1 MARARRGA
9 WCLVVNRNLLSS
21 KLAELADRLNR
32 IRLLGTLSVEELSA
46 NRDAFDLASFNLMLA
61 VQICA
66 DIAAHL
72 IADER
77 WPAAKNLAEGFTR
90 LEEQSVIA
98 PAVAGALRKAV
109 GLRNVV
115 ANGYARIDP
124 PAIHAAATS
133 GLADLEAFSRAVA
146 SWAALQ
152 SQ

>member
-1 MARARRGA
+1 M
-9 WCLVVNRNLLSS
+9 VNRNLLSS
-21 KLAELADRLNR
+21 KLAELAFRVDRLR
-32 IRLLGTLSVEELSA
+32 SLGAVSAEELAA

-77 WPAAKNLAEGFTR
+77 WPAAKNLAEAFTR
-90 LEEQSVIA
+90 LEEQSVLA
-98 PAVAGALRKAV
+98 PSVAQALRKAT

-115 ANGYARIDP
+115 AHGYARVDP
-124 PAIHAAATS
+124 AAIHSAATS
-133 GLADLEAFSRAVA
+133 GLADLEAFSREVA

-152 SQ
+152 LP